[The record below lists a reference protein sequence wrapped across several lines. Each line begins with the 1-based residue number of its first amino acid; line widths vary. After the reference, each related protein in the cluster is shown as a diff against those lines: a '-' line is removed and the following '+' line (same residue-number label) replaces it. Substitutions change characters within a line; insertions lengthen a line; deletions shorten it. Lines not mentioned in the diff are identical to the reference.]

1 MSEPQVSRAPA
12 VTMLRCDARPVAGYH
27 HRPPRLPATA
37 APRPYLH
44 PVRTL
49 GGVTVTEL
57 RPADHAHHLGVSMAV
72 PDVSGTGLPAVN
84 FWGGR
89 TYVRDQGPV
98 ALDNHGAQE
107 HTGWLLRDPDGCV
120 QELSWTREGRE
131 LLKERRTISVLALS
145 ADAWALDF
153 TSALTNVSGGDLSF
167 GSPATNGRPGAGYG
181 GFFWRAPKED
191 AADPSPDVFTG
202 TASGEDAVHGTTAE
216 WLALAGREWTLVF
229 AGANEETR
237 QDPWFVRTGQY
248 PGVGSALAWG
258 RRLPLA
264 AGGSLSRRIV
274 TVVADGRLDRPAAA
288 ALARKAVT
296 A

>member
-1 MSEPQVSRAPA
+1 MRAAASPDTT
-12 VTMLRCDARPVAGYH
+12 VLRLAGRPVADYV
-27 HRPPRLPATA
+27 HRPRLPATL

-49 GGVTVTEL
+49 GGLVVTEL

-72 PDVSGTGLPAVN
+72 PDVAGVN

-89 TYVRDQGPV
+89 TYVRDRGPV
-98 ALDNHGAQE
+98 ALDNHGVQE
-107 HTGWLLRDPDGCV
+107 HTGWLETDTPGSRT

-131 LLKERRTISVLALS
+131 LLSERRTIRTHSLS

-153 TSALTNVSGGDLSF
+153 TSTLTNVSGADLSI

-181 GFFWRAPKED
+181 GFFWRAPKEG
-191 AADPSPDVFTG
+191 ASAPRPEVFTA
-202 TASGEDAVHGTTAE
+202 TASGEDAVHGSTAE
-216 WLALAGREWTLVF
+216 WLALAGQGWTLVF
-229 AGANEETR
+229 AGGDEETR
-237 QDPWFVRTGQY
+237 RDPWFVRTGQY
-248 PGVGSALAWG
+248 PGAGSSLARE

-264 AGGSLSRRIV
+264 AGAGLSRRIV

-288 ALARKAVT
+288 ALAALAREVA
-296 A
+296 AS